1 MILEVEALHK
11 SFVTASGETLEVVR
25 NVSFSLE
32 RGSSC
37 ALVGPSGSGKTTLL
51 GLCAGLD
58 SPTSGTVKFEGRSL
72 SALDEDS
79 RAVLRRSK
87 MGFVFQNFQL
97 VPNLTAVENVAVP
110 LELAG
115 IRYSQARDRAIAV
128 LERVGLKARTQHYPA
143 QLSGGEQQRVALARA
158 VIHQPAI
165 IFADEPTGNLDA
177 ANSDKVTELLFALNT
192 EFHTSLVLVTHNL
205 ELARRTDRVITLK
218 GGEIVS

>member
-1 MILEVEALHK
+1 
-11 SFVTASGETLEVVR
+11 
-25 NVSFSLE
+25 
-32 RGSSC
+32 
-37 ALVGPSGSGKTTLL
+37 
-51 GLCAGLD
+51 
-58 SPTSGTVKFEGRSL
+58 
-72 SALDEDS
+72 
-79 RAVLRRSK
+79 

>member
-11 SFVTASGETLEVVR
+11 SFVTGGGETLEILR
-25 NVSFSLE
+25 NISFSLPVGE
-32 RGSSC
+32 SC

-58 SPTSGTVKFEGRSL
+58 APTSGTVRFDGKLL
-72 SALDEDS
+72 SDSTEDE

-115 IRYSQARDRAIAV
+115 MRFTTARDRALSV
-128 LERVGLKARTQHYPA
+128 LERVGLSARTQHYPA

-158 VIHQPAI
+158 VVHQPMI
-165 IFADEPTGNLDA
+165 LFADEPTGNLDA
-177 ANSDKVTELLFALNT
+177 ANSDKVTDLLFALNG
-192 EFHTSLVLVTHNL
+192 EFKTSLVLVTHNL
-205 ELARRTDRVITLK
+205 ELARRTNRVISLR
-218 GGEIVS
+218 GGEIVP

>member
-11 SFVTASGETLEVVR
+11 SFVTASGERLEVVR
-25 NVSFSLE
+25 NVSFGLE